1 MNQKANKYFSKVE
14 SVYDL
19 KLGRYNKCPMCGKE
33 GRPMKNN
40 PLVME
45 HRVADTKGI
54 VFHRWSYSTGRK
66 VDLQTEDL
74 NDL

>member
-14 SVYDL
+14 SMYDL
-19 KLGRYNKCPMCGKE
+19 KLGRYNKCPICGKK
-33 GRPMKNN
+33 GQPMKDN

-45 HRVADTKGI
+45 HRVADTKAI

-66 VDLQTEDL
+66 VDLQAEVTDNL
-74 NDL
+74 